1 MKFVYVINTM
11 SNKTKIIKIDPIV
24 LNQRSPS
31 KTKKN
36 IKPVALIS
44 PSALKSTFLKRIKE
58 HKNKSLAKQP
68 TLADD
73 LSDEF
78 NDSMDYLKRLS
89 DDRDDKS
96 KKNNT
101 TVKNYAPI
109 YGGVTN
115 MPEVY
120 LELDDNLKEVQMQV
134 TNQTPSMRLKSSADI
149 PYSNLRVGGSKPTY
163 REWTKTQKNI
173 SSQSQIVIEQNDI
186 NKQVSERELRLN
198 ALKNKIKQKQE
209 VKPVEVVQNLEIQ
222 TPMLTTPTIQTTPML
237 TTPIQTT
244 PMLTT
249 PMLTVSNQ
257 ILPEPIPVTPSE
269 DTSSYISKIVNRT
282 MRYTIGK
289 SKMKQRVGVLLKDRG
304 TRKNVLGAQKELKR
318 KSMKDIKNYLKDHNL
333 IKVGSNA
340 PNDVLRQLFESAM
353 MSGDIMNKNK
363 ENMLTNFMNNEQST

>member
-1 MKFVYVINTM
+1 M
-11 SNKTKIIKIDPIV
+11 
-24 LNQRSPS
+24 S

-36 IKPVALIS
+36 MGVPKQIPIIS

-78 NDSMDYLKRLS
+78 NDSMDYLKKLS
-89 DDRDDKS
+89 DDREYKS
-96 KKNNT
+96 KMDLKHNT
-101 TVKNYAPI
+101 SVKNYIPV
-109 YGGVTN
+109 YSGLNTN
-115 MPEVY
+115 IPDVY
-120 LELDDNLKEVQMQV
+120 LELDENLKEVPLSKMQP
-134 TNQTPSMRLKSSADI
+134 TCQTPSIRLKTSAEI

-173 SSQSQIVIEQNDI
+173 SSPNQIVIDNNDI
-186 NKQVSERELRLN
+186 NKQISERELRLN

-209 VKPVEVVQNLEIQ
+209 VKPVDVMQNIKIQ
-222 TPMLTTPTIQTTPML
+222 TPMLEA
-237 TTPIQTT
+237 
-244 PMLTT
+244 
-249 PMLTVSNQ
+249 PMLTVS
-257 ILPEPIPVTPSE
+257 EPIPIQSELTPITESIDNVK
-269 DTSSYISKIVNRT
+269 DTSSYVSKIITKT

-304 TRKNVLGAQKELKR
+304 TRKNVLVAQKELKR

-353 MSGDIMNKNK
+353 MSGDIINKNK
-363 ENMLTNFMNNEQST
+363 DNMLTNFMNNEQTV

>member
-1 MKFVYVINTM
+1 MKFVYLNTTM
-11 SNKTKIIKIDPIV
+11 SNKIKIIKIDPLV
-24 LNQRSPS
+24 MNQRSLT
-31 KTKKN
+31 KTKKVLPPP
-36 IKPVALIS
+36 IIS

-68 TLADD
+68 SLIDD

-78 NDSMDYLKRLS
+78 NDSMDYLKKLS
-89 DDRDDKS
+89 DNRDDKY

-101 TVKNYAPI
+101 TVKNYAPV
-109 YGGVTN
+109 YGALAN
-115 MPEVY
+115 IPEVY
-120 LELDDNLKEVQMQV
+120 LELDENLKEVQV
-134 TNQTPSMRLKSSADI
+134 QTTDKIQSMHLKSNAEI

-173 SSQSQIVIEQNDI
+173 PSLSQIIIEQNDI

-209 VKPVEVVQNLEIQ
+209 FRPNNVIQNLEIQ
-222 TPMLTTPTIQTTPML
+222 TPMLT
-237 TTPIQTT
+237 
-244 PMLTT
+244 
-249 PMLTVSNQ
+249 VSDQ
-257 ILPEPIPVTPSE
+257 ITREPIAMQPSSKTVTTQSIIDNIK
-269 DTSSYISKIVNRT
+269 DTSYVSKIINKT

-289 SKMKQRVGVLLKDRG
+289 SKMKQRVGILLKDRG
-304 TRKNVLGAQKELKR
+304 TRKNVLIAQKELKR

-363 ENMLTNFMNNEQST
+363 ETMLTNFMNDEQAV

>member
-1 MKFVYVINTM
+1 MKFVYMINTM
-11 SNKTKIIKIDPIV
+11 SNKIKIIKIDPLV
-24 LNQRSPS
+24 LNQRSLT

-36 IKPVALIS
+36 IKPAPVIS
-44 PSALKSTFLKRIKE
+44 PSALKSTFLKRIKD

-68 TLADD
+68 SPVND

-78 NDSMDYLKRLS
+78 NDSMDYLKKLS
-89 DDRDDKS
+89 DVKGDQKH
-96 KKNNT
+96 NT
-101 TVKNYAPI
+101 TIKSYTPV
-109 YGGVTN
+109 YGGLTN

-120 LELDDNLKEVQMQV
+120 LDLDENLKEVPILQIQP
-134 TNQTPSMRLKSSADI
+134 TSQIPSIHLKSNAEI

-173 SSQSQIVIEQNDI
+173 SSPSQIVIKQNDI

-209 VKPVEVVQNLEIQ
+209 VRPNNVIQNLEIQ
-222 TPMLTTPTIQTTPML
+222 TPMLTTP
-237 TTPIQTT
+237 
-244 PMLTT
+244 
-249 PMLTVSNQ
+249 MLTVSDQ
-257 ILPEPIPVTPSE
+257 IIREPIAIQPSSKTVTTQSIIK
-269 DTSSYISKIVNRT
+269 DTSSYVSKTINKT

-318 KSMKDIKNYLKDHNL
+318 KSMKDIKTYLKDHNL

-363 ENMLTNFMNNEQST
+363 ETMLTNFMNDEQAV

>member
-1 MKFVYVINTM
+1 MINTM

-24 LNQRSPS
+24 LNQRSTS

-36 IKPVALIS
+36 IKPIPVIS

-68 TLADD
+68 ALADD

-78 NDSMDYLKRLS
+78 NDSMDYLKKLS
-89 DDRDDKS
+89 DDREDKS
-96 KKNNT
+96 KRDRNT
-101 TVKNYAPI
+101 SLKNYTPI
-109 YGGVTN
+109 YSGLTSN

-120 LELDDNLKEVQMQV
+120 LELDENLKEVPIPQMQP
-134 TNQTPSMRLKSSADI
+134 TSQTPSIRLKSSADI

-173 SSQSQIVIEQNDI
+173 SSPSQIVIEQNDI

-198 ALKNKIKQKQE
+198 ALKNKIKQKQD
-209 VKPVEVVQNLEIQ
+209 VKPVDVIQNIEIQ
-222 TPMLTTPTIQTTPML
+222 TPMLAA
-237 TTPIQTT
+237 
-244 PMLTT
+244 
-249 PMLTVSNQ
+249 PMLTVS
-257 ILPEPIPVTPSE
+257 EPIAMQTYSKPVTTQVTTQVTEPARE
-269 DTSSYISKIVNRT
+269 IIDNDRYTSSYVSKIINKT
-282 MRYTIGK
+282 LRYTIGK

-363 ENMLTNFMNNEQST
+363 ENMLTNFMNNEQAV

>member
-1 MKFVYVINTM
+1 MKFVYVVNTM

-24 LNQRSPS
+24 LNQKSLT

-36 IKPVALIS
+36 IKPAPLIS

-68 TLADD
+68 SLVDD
-73 LSDEF
+73 SSDEF
-78 NDSMDYLKRLS
+78 NDSMDYLKKLS

-101 TVKNYAPI
+101 TVKNYAPV
-109 YGGVTN
+109 YGGLTN

-120 LELDDNLKEVQMQV
+120 LELDDNLKEIQVQA
-134 TNQTPSMRLKSSADI
+134 TDKIPSMHLKSNAEI

-173 SSQSQIVIEQNDI
+173 HSTNQIVIGQNDI

-209 VKPVEVVQNLEIQ
+209 VKPVDVPRVIQNLEIH
-222 TPMLTTPTIQTTPML
+222 
-237 TTPIQTT
+237 TPII
-244 PMLTT
+244 PA
-249 PMLTVSNQ
+249 PMLTVSDPIAIQ
-257 ILPEPIPVTPSE
+257 SSSTQLTEPVREIIDNVK
-269 DTSSYISKIVNRT
+269 DTSYVSKIINKT

-304 TRKNVLGAQKELKR
+304 TRKNVLSAQKELKR

-340 PNDVLRQLFESAM
+340 PNDVLRQLFESSM

-363 ENMLTNFMNNEQST
+363 ETMLTNFMTIDQ